1 MGNFSKAIGAIVGG
15 VFGLLAGNIIPVE
28 YATPEMQGALTVL
41 LSTLAVFLF
50 PANRQS

>member
-15 VFGLLAGNIIPVE
+15 VFGLLAGTVIPAE

-41 LSTLAVFLF
+41 LSTFAVFIF
-50 PANRQS
+50 PANKA